1 MSGSPSM
8 LGSVFPMTSNM
19 FSRPFLLMAWL
30 TAGILLFTQ
39 STQAAIK
46 DSTDAIN
53 KAGMQRMLTQRML
66 MDYALI
72 GQGIKYQQPGA
83 DLKETIALFERH
95 LQELTAFPVND
106 EVNKAL
112 KAVTTQWH
120 ALKPVLTATPDR
132 NQAASLRD
140 EMDRLLDASHRLVS
154 LIAAASTDK
163 SAEIVNRSGR
173 QRMLSQRMASL
184 YMLRSWRIE
193 GFDFAPAFKQA
204 VDEFKANHAKLEHSS
219 LTTPDIKKQ
228 LNIANKAFQ
237 WFDLSAKT
245 NSDKFIPSLIL
256 RSSNRI
262 LDAMNN
268 ATKMY
273 AEK

>member
-1 MSGSPSM
+1 
-8 LGSVFPMTSNM
+8 
-19 FSRPFLLMAWL
+19 MAWL

-83 DLKETIALFERH
+83 DLKETIAFFERH

-120 ALKPVLTATPDR
+120 ALKPVLTATP
-132 NQAASLRD
+132 
-140 EMDRLLDASHRLVS
+140 
-154 LIAAASTDK
+154 
-163 SAEIVNRSGR
+163 
-173 QRMLSQRMASL
+173 
-184 YMLRSWRIE
+184 
-193 GFDFAPAFKQA
+193 
-204 VDEFKANHAKLEHSS
+204 
-219 LTTPDIKKQ
+219 
-228 LNIANKAFQ
+228 
-237 WFDLSAKT
+237 
-245 NSDKFIPSLIL
+245 
-256 RSSNRI
+256 
-262 LDAMNN
+262 
-268 ATKMY
+268 
-273 AEK
+273 

>member
-1 MSGSPSM
+1 
-8 LGSVFPMTSNM
+8 
-19 FSRPFLLMAWL
+19 MAWL
-30 TAGILLFTQ
+30 TASILLFTQ

-66 MDYALI
+66 MDCALI

-154 LIAAASTDK
+154 LIAAASAGK
-163 SAEIVNRSGR
+163 SAEIVNISGR

-184 YMLRSWRIE
+184 YMLRSWRIA

-204 VDEFKANHAKLEHSS
+204 VDEFKASHTKLEHSS